1 MLRTVQ
7 TNALVAV
14 LLFAAIAASANA
26 ATELLY
32 VANNHD
38 GSVSV
43 IAIPEFEVIGEIDV
57 MPDRSLREPGGSTHA
72 DDVVLS
78 SDGSRMYVSRGGHRD
93 VVAFGLPDGDLL
105 WRVETDGLAD
115 HFALSPD
122 GSTLFVSVYSED
134 RVHVI
139 DAAEGKELARIAS
152 CSGPHGM
159 RFSADGNRIYNGCMI
174 GDALEVIDAA
184 SFEVTRRYSFLE
196 GVRPFEISAD
206 ERKAWVQLTRL
217 HGFVE
222 LDLLEGR
229 VTKTIHL
236 PVPPGVSAQ
245 QDFPHTAHH
254 GLALNPDGS
263 RLCVAG
269 TVADYVALLSVPELD
284 LLATVPVGS
293 EPSWAITSLDGRF
306 CFVSSRKSDTVSVIS
321 FDDGREF
328 ARIKV
333 GTYPQR
339 MWAVPA
345 E

>member
-1 MLRTVQ
+1 MSGTVR
-7 TNALVAV
+7 AIA
-14 LLFAAIAASANA
+14 LFAVPLLAALGVPANA
-26 ATELLY
+26 ATEFLY

-38 GSVSV
+38 GLVSV
-43 IAIPEFEVIGEIDV
+43 IAIPEFELIGEIDV
-57 MPDRSLREPGGSTHA
+57 MPDQSLNEAGGSTHA
-72 DDVVLS
+72 DDVVVS

-93 VVAFGLPDGDLL
+93 VVAFGLPEGDLL

-122 GSTLFVSVYSED
+122 GNLLFVSVYSED

-139 DAAEGKELARIAS
+139 DTTEGQELARIAS

-159 RFSADGNRIYNGCMI
+159 RFSADGSRVYNGCMI
-174 GDALEVIDAA
+174 GDELDVIDVA
-184 SFEVTRRYSFLE
+184 SFEVTQRYSFLE

-206 ERKAWVQLTRL
+206 GRKAWVQLTRL

-222 LDLLEGR
+222 LDLVEGR

-254 GLALNPDGS
+254 GIVLNPDGT

-269 TVADYVALLSVPELD
+269 TVADYAAILSVPELD
-284 LLATVPVGS
+284 LLASVPVGS
-293 EPSWAITSLDGRF
+293 EPSWAITSLDGQF

-321 FDDGREF
+321 FDDGREL

-339 MWAVPA
+339 MWAVAA

>member
-1 MLRTVQ
+1 MHGTVQ
-7 TNALVAV
+7 VSARLAV
-14 LLFAAIAASANA
+14 LFAVALAATADA
-26 ATELLY
+26 ETELLY

-38 GSVSV
+38 GLVSV

-57 MPDRSLREPGGSTHA
+57 MPDQSLRETGGSTYA
-72 DDVVLS
+72 DDVVVS
-78 SDGSRMYVSRGGHRD
+78 SDGSRMYVSRGGRRD
-93 VVAFGLPDGDLL
+93 VVAFRLPDGDLL

-122 GSTLFVSVYSED
+122 GSMLFVSVYSED

-139 DAAEGKELARIAS
+139 YTAEGQELARIAS
-152 CSGPHGM
+152 CSGPHGI
-159 RFSADGNRIYNGCMI
+159 RFSADGSSVYNGCMI
-174 GDALEVIDAA
+174 GDALDVIDAA
-184 SFEVTRRYSFLE
+184 SFEVTKHYSFLE

-206 ERKAWVQLTRL
+206 QRKAWVQLTRL

-245 QDFPHTAHH
+245 RDFPHTAHH
-254 GLALNPDGS
+254 GIALNPDGT

-269 TVADYVALLSVPELD
+269 TVADYAAILSVPELD

-293 EPSWAITSLDGRF
+293 EPSWAITSLDGQF

-321 FDDGREF
+321 FDDGREL

-339 MWAVPA
+339 MWAVAA